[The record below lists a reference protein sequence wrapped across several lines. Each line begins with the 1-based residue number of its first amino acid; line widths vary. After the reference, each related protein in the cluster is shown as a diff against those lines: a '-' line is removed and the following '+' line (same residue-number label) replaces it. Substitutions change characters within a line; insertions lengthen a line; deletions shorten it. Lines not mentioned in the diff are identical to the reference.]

1 MGLLQKLESIEM
13 SQKFT
18 LLTVSNKAILES
30 AFFFL
35 FWLKSAEI
43 SSKSPKDVI
52 LLIVHVA
59 QIM

>member
-1 MGLLQKLESIEM
+1 MGLLQKLESIKI

-18 LLTVSNKAILES
+18 LFTVSNKTILES
-30 AFFFL
+30 AFHWNI
-35 FWLKSAEI
+35 WLKSAEI